1 MPTAPRHLALTT
13 PEGIYASLAVA
24 VVCLAWSGDDVRD
37 LALEIVVY
45 SVALWLFH
53 IYARVVHGGWEA
65 RSGATL
71 RYWAVHEWP
80 HLEAAVPALVAVGV
94 GWLARLDPVAVSD
107 LAMWVT
113 VANLL
118 AWQVVILRP
127 AGRGAGAVA
136 VTVGVNAVVLAAL
149 IALRIQVK

>member
-1 MPTAPRHLALTT
+1 M
-13 PEGIYASLAVA
+13 YASLAVA
-24 VVCLAWSGDDVRD
+24 VVCLAWSGDDVGD

-45 SVALWLFH
+45 SLALWLFH

-65 RSGATL
+65 RSGVKL

-80 HLEAAVPALVAVGV
+80 HLEAAVPALAAVGL
-94 GWLARLDPVAVSD
+94 GWLATLDPVAVSD

-113 VANLL
+113 IANLL

-127 AGRGAGAVA
+127 AGRGAGAIA
-136 VTVGVNAVVLAAL
+136 ITVGVNAVVLAAL
-149 IALRIQVK
+149 IVLRLQVK

>member
-1 MPTAPRHLALTT
+1 MPTAPRPLALTT
-13 PEGIYASLAVA
+13 PEGMYASLAVA
-24 VVCLAWSGDDVRD
+24 VVCLAWSGHDVGD

-53 IYARVVHGGWEA
+53 VYARVVHGGWEA
-65 RSGATL
+65 RSRGKL

-80 HLEAAVPALVAVGV
+80 HLEAAVPALVAVGL
-94 GWLARLDPVAVSD
+94 GWLAALDPVAVSD

-113 VANLL
+113 IANLL

-136 VTVGVNAVVLAAL
+136 ATVGINAVVLAAL
-149 IALRIQVK
+149 IALRLQVK